1 MNGQS
6 FILLAI
12 GLFVGLIVTVAA
24 VDEYLFNEHPPS
36 EVSGL
41 IWRVENALS
50 RVDDLE
56 AQLKVIENGGDLPF
70 IRMRLRLLTEP
81 PGALSVRYLDPV
93 SLYDQLVTVQND
105 QLTLYLPRE
114 NILVV
119 KRWLG
124 VPLSAVGLSSLNLSQ
139 LEQDQADGRIRMQV
153 LQNVHSFSTET
164 LTTPIVLADTI
175 ASDSCVTEFSFCPGL
190 ETPKQDLSFIDDPL
204 NRAGDTLSDEYIL
217 EVRDAQTDELM
228 RMVWVDRE
236 TYFIEKVVF
245 FEEGRRSKTISIER
259 YTINQ
264 GLTAEDILFL
274 PRGVPTIRG

>member
-190 ETPKQDLSFIDDPL
+190 ETPRQDLSFIDDPL